1 MKQLN
6 AIIFFLMPIIMLV
19 IAYIDM
25 RFLFIPAVTYYLWFF
40 SEYDDLVYS
49 RRHKKIGYRPTNQSQ
64 R

>member
-6 AIIFFLMPIIMLV
+6 AIVFFLMPIVMLIV
-19 IAYIDM
+19 AYIDI

-49 RRHKKIGYRPTNQSQ
+49 RRHKKIGYRPTVESK

>member
-1 MKQLN
+1 MKQVN
-6 AIIFFLMPIIMLV
+6 AIIFFAIPIVMLIV
-19 IAYIDM
+19 AYCDI
-25 RFLFIPAVTYYLWFF
+25 RFLFIPAITYYLWFF